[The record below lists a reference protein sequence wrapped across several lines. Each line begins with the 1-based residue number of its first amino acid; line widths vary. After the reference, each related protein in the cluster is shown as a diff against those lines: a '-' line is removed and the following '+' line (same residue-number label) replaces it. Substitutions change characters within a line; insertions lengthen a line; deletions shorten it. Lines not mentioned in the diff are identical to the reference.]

1 MGYLLRAT
9 GKQRLLKGLL
19 LFLLLAWQ
27 NGLRAADSLTNFSSE
42 YYPLALL
49 LATDPD
55 QLISKLESEN
65 LESKEAVNAAQSRL
79 LLSLAYNQQALPQKA
94 ILHAI
99 EGKRLISL
107 ESEPWLYH
115 YLLLSQA
122 ISLEHQGNQSKSLPL
137 ANQVLKWAKDNAHVR
152 LTIQALYTR
161 GLIHNSMLDSANA
174 LEDLQQA
181 YTMSPDEDPFVPKG
195 LIAGFIGLIY
205 EYRAEDKQAIPFF
218 TEAVSYHRSKQRWRD
233 LGDAIYGLG
242 RAYKNSGDL
251 DKGKELLA
259 DSITI
264 ARKVNDHQGVAY
276 GQKELASLFSKIG
289 NKEMAEVFYLRA
301 IESFNIANNTSAM
314 ADVTISVASIS
325 LDLKNAGKA
334 HQYLDQAEQIIDP
347 KNMLSHLLRLKYYR
361 GKAYEQQGKYELAY
375 RAMMESYPQRLQ
387 MLKQQYSERFEQ
399 LENQF
404 ELNKLDSENKLL
416 EKENQLKTGNLVAEK
431 KRNQFLNLIIAMFV
445 VICLL
450 LVFILIRAR
459 HSRLKFQRLS
469 QTDDLT
475 GLSNRRKAVHLLDY
489 QIELAQKHNS
499 PLSVALVDL
508 DYFKQINDKFGHAVG
523 DLVLVEFA
531 SLCRDSLRGA
541 DIVGR
546 IGGEEFLIGLPQ
558 TSLNDAVTILDKLRL
573 KTHDIAKAF
582 NLSEK
587 KASELLEV
595 SISIGVSEYQS
606 GDNSEII
613 IGRADKALYAA
624 KDSGRDKVI
633 QA

>member
-1 MGYLLRAT
+1 MGYFLRTT

-27 NGLRAADSLTNFSSE
+27 SGLRAADNLTNFSSE

-49 LATDPD
+49 LASDPD
-55 QLISKLESEN
+55 QLISTLESEN
-65 LESKEAVNAAQSRL
+65 LESLEAINAAQSRL

-94 ILHAI
+94 ILQAI
-99 EGKRLISL
+99 EGRRLINL

-137 ANQVLKWAKDNAHVR
+137 ANQVLQWAKDNAHAR

-161 GLIHNSMLDSANA
+161 GLIYNSMLDSAKA

-181 YTMSPDEDPFVPKG
+181 YTMAPDEDPFVPRG

-205 EYRAEDKQAIPFF
+205 EYRHEDQQAVPFF
-218 TEAVSYHRSKQRWRD
+218 TEAVNYHRSHQRWRD
-233 LGDAIYGLG
+233 LGDTVYGLG

-251 DKGKELLA
+251 DKGKDLLL

-276 GQKELASLFSKIG
+276 GKKELASLYSKIG
-289 NKEMAEVFYLRA
+289 NKDMAEFFYLRA
-301 IESFNIANNTSAM
+301 IESFKISNNISSM
-314 ADVTISVASIS
+314 ADGTISVASIS
-325 LDLKNAGKA
+325 LDQKDTDKA
-334 HQYLDQAEQIIDP
+334 HRYLDQAEQIIDS

-375 RAMMESYPQRLQ
+375 KAMMASYPQRLQ
-387 MLKQQYSERFEQ
+387 MLKQQYSEKFEQ
-399 LENQF
+399 LESQF
-404 ELNKLDSENKLL
+404 ELNKLDAENKLL
-416 EKENQLKTGNLVAEK
+416 EKENQLNTGNLEAER
-431 KRNQFLNLIIAMFV
+431 KRNQFLNLIIVMFII
-445 VICLL
+445 ICLL

-459 HSRLKFQRLS
+459 QSRLKFQRLS

-475 GLSNRRKAVHLLDY
+475 GLSNRGKAVQLLDA
-489 QIELAQKHNS
+489 QIEVAKKQKTE
-499 PLSVALVDL
+499 LSVAVLDL
-508 DYFKQINDKFGHAVG
+508 DYFKQINDRFGHAIG
-523 DLVLVEFA
+523 DLVLIEFA
-531 SLCRDSLRGA
+531 MLCKASLRGA

-558 TSLNDAVTILDKLRL
+558 TSVTDASTLLDKLRI
-573 KTHDIAKAF
+573 KIHDIA
-582 NLSEK
+582 NVINQTVDTDNQRLG
-587 KASELLEV
+587 V
-595 SISIGVSEYQS
+595 SVSIGVTGFQP
-606 GDNSEII
+606 GDNSENM
-613 IGRADKALYAA
+613 IGRADKALYKA
-624 KDSGRDKVI
+624 KNAGRDQVI
-633 QA
+633 ED